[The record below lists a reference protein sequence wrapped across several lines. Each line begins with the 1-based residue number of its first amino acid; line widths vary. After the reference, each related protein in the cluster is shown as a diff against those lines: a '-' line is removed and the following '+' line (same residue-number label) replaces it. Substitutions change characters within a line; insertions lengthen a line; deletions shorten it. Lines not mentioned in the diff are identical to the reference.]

1 MISSLNDLP
10 APNKIEQRVIDRL
23 DFDPSIRLAC
33 QLRPEKNIH
42 VNPLISLM
50 SSEKKKLKYD
60 NQERLTGLEKD
71 AVIMFCD
78 LRGFTTLSEG
88 KMPFDVVFILNKY
101 FKLVTEAVT
110 NNRGRIDKFIGD
122 GVMAIFDQDPDTS
135 TNCRNALYASSKIAG
150 SLNLLNSE
158 LSDEGIDTLRIGIGI
173 HTGTA
178 ILGKMGYGPASSETA
193 IGDTV
198 NVASRLEQLTKE
210 YSCQLMFSAA
220 VAEKASLNTSLLK
233 SVETEI
239 RGRKDLLQAFYCN
252 NAAEAM
258 EAFQ

>member
-1 MISSLNDLP
+1 MSAKAAPYLKQVTGVTAIMSQFAVAEADENNPSRVKVISSLNDLP

-101 FKLVTEAVT
+101 FKLVTKRLQITEAALISLSVT
-110 NNRGRIDKFIGD
+110 GD
-122 GVMAIFDQDPDTS
+122 GDF
-135 TNCRNALYASSKIAG
+135 
-150 SLNLLNSE
+150 
-158 LSDEGIDTLRIGIGI
+158 
-173 HTGTA
+173 
-178 ILGKMGYGPASSETA
+178 
-193 IGDTV
+193 
-198 NVASRLEQLTKE
+198 
-210 YSCQLMFSAA
+210 
-220 VAEKASLNTSLLK
+220 
-233 SVETEI
+233 
-239 RGRKDLLQAFYCN
+239 
-252 NAAEAM
+252 
-258 EAFQ
+258 

>member
-78 LRGFTTLSEG
+78 LRVSPRFPKE
-88 KMPFDVVFILNKY
+88 KCP
-101 FKLVTEAVT
+101 
-110 NNRGRIDKFIGD
+110 
-122 GVMAIFDQDPDTS
+122 
-135 TNCRNALYASSKIAG
+135 
-150 SLNLLNSE
+150 
-158 LSDEGIDTLRIGIGI
+158 
-173 HTGTA
+173 
-178 ILGKMGYGPASSETA
+178 
-193 IGDTV
+193 
-198 NVASRLEQLTKE
+198 LT
-210 YSCQLMFSAA
+210 
-220 VAEKASLNTSLLK
+220 
-233 SVETEI
+233 
-239 RGRKDLLQAFYCN
+239 
-252 NAAEAM
+252 
-258 EAFQ
+258 

>member
-1 MISSLNDLP
+1 MGEGNPLAILEILATANFTKEIGADITLLSDFLQFIIYPALLLAMLVFVVLRRLVQKKFYSIQVNYIDGTSVNVSKGSSLLEASHRCNRYHESVCGGRGRCTTCRVKVISSLNDLP

-110 NNRGRIDKFIGD
+110 
-122 GVMAIFDQDPDTS
+122 
-135 TNCRNALYASSKIAG
+135 
-150 SLNLLNSE
+150 
-158 LSDEGIDTLRIGIGI
+158 
-173 HTGTA
+173 
-178 ILGKMGYGPASSETA
+178 
-193 IGDTV
+193 
-198 NVASRLEQLTKE
+198 
-210 YSCQLMFSAA
+210 
-220 VAEKASLNTSLLK
+220 
-233 SVETEI
+233 
-239 RGRKDLLQAFYCN
+239 
-252 NAAEAM
+252 
-258 EAFQ
+258 